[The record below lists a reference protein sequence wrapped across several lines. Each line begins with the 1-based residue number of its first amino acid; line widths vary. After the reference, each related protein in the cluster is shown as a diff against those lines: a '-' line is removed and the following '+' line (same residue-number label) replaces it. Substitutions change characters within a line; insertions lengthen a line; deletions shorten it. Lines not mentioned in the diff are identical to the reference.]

1 MEKIYCH
8 KNERKEKKMLLLKNC
23 LLNDKSIDILIENRK
38 IIKIGTIKEKEL
50 GEIFDDINIIDI
62 HNRSVI
68 PGYIDNHVH
77 ITGGGGESS
86 FYSRVPEIKF
96 SEIVSNG
103 VTTVVGV
110 LGTDTITRS
119 VENLV
124 AKTKALKEEGITAY
138 CLTGG
143 YEYPSPTITGSV
155 QKDITFIEEIIGT
168 KMAISDHRCYNPSK
182 EDLIRLMSETR
193 VAGLISGKKVSV
205 NYHIGWGKGNM
216 DILLDILKETNIPTS
231 LLRPTHISC
240 NDEVFEQALILAK
253 QGAYIDIT
261 VGKDI
266 KKSVKYILKVFES
279 GLSDQL
285 TISSDANGS
294 VPVWKDGIC
303 IGISAHTMK
312 GLHQIVKELIMTH
325 KIPIKQAIK
334 LLTENPAKGLG
345 ISNKGKIEEG
355 KDADV
360 IVLDEKYNINSVIAL
375 GEIVLLDNKLFKKGK
390 YE

>member
-1 MEKIYCH
+1 
-8 KNERKEKKMLLLKNC
+8 MLLLKNC
-23 LLNDKSIDILIENRK
+23 LLNNENVDILIENKK
-38 IIKIGTIKEKEL
+38 IIKIGKVNEKEVK
-50 GEIFDDINIIDI
+50 EIFNNIIIIDI
-62 HNRSVI
+62 KNKNVI

-86 FYSRVPEIKF
+86 FSSRVPEIKF

-103 VTTVVGV
+103 VTTVIGV

-143 YEYPSPTITGSV
+143 YEYPSPTITGSI
-155 QKDITFIEEIIGT
+155 QKDITFIEEILGT
-168 KMAISDHRCYNPSK
+168 KIAISDHRCYNPNK
-182 EDLIRLMSETR
+182 EELIKLMSETR

-205 NYHIGWGKGNM
+205 NYHVGWGKGNM
-216 DILLDILKETNIPTS
+216 DILLEILKETNIPAYVI
-231 LLRPTHISC
+231 RPTHISC

-261 VGKDI
+261 AGKDI
-266 KKSVKYILKVFES
+266 EKSVKYILKVFEK
-279 GLSDQL
+279 GLSEQL

-294 VPVWKDGIC
+294 VPIWKDGVC
-303 IGISAHTMK
+303 TGISAHTMK
-312 GLHQIVKELIMTH
+312 GLHQIIKELIIKY
-325 KIPIKQAIK
+325 KIPIDQATKI
-334 LLTENPAKGLG
+334 LTVNPAKALNLY
-345 ISNKGKIEEG
+345 NKGKIEEG
-355 KDADV
+355 KDADI
-360 IVLDEKYNINSVIAL
+360 IVLDENYNINSVIAL
-375 GEIVLLDNKLFKKGK
+375 GEFVLLDNKLMKKGK